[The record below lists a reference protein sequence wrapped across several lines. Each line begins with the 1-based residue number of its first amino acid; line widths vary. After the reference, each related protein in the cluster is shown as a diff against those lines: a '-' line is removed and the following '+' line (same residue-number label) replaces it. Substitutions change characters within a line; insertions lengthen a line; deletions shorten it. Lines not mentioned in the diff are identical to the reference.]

1 MSTALPQENLLAGET
16 SPYLLQHADNPVHWR
31 PWGPDAL
38 AEAKRYDKP
47 ILLSVGY
54 AACHWCHV
62 MAHES
67 FENGEIAEVMNE
79 LFVNIKVDR
88 EERPDIDAIYQ
99 SALQMLGEHGGWPLT
114 MFLTPGGEPFFGGTY
129 FPPTPRYGR
138 PGFPAILQEVHRV
151 FRAEPDK
158 ITHNRTALT
167 RALKAMS
174 EVEGEPLTLSLPLLD
189 EIAERLS
196 THIDRENGGIGG
208 APKFPQVS
216 LFDFFW
222 RTALRTGNAAL
233 KDSVLLTLDRMAAG
247 GIRDHLGG
255 GFSRYTVD
263 ARWLVPHFEKM
274 LYDNAQLLRLY
285 AHAWA
290 DTERPLYRRICREI
304 VAWARREMIGPD
316 GGFASS
322 LDADSEGEEGRFY
335 VWTEGEIRR
344 VLGDADA
351 AFFARIYDVTPGG
364 NWEGHTILNRLELAE
379 PPTPEEEARLDAMR
393 ATLHAVREGRVRP
406 DRDDKVLADWN
417 GLMIAAL
424 ADAGR
429 MMDEPDWLSLAE
441 DTFAFV
447 VASMTRDGRLLHS
460 YCAGE
465 ARHAA
470 TLDDYACMIEA
481 AVTLYEATADS
492 AYLDWATH
500 WTEVID
506 VHYRDRDRGA
516 YFFTADDAEALIV
529 RTKSCSDASTPSGN
543 GMLAGTL
550 ARLHLLT
557 GDSLYR
563 DRAEEIA
570 ATFAP
575 LVNRNVFPLT
585 SLFCSWE
592 ILERPAQ
599 VMVVGDPADPATED
613 LLAAAHR
620 SAPPSRAL
628 QAIAPGV
635 SLPDTHPAAGKT
647 ETPGVYICIGPSCS
661 LPVSTEDAIRLDFA
675 QRWKT
680 TNPGRG

>member
-1 MSTALPQENLLAGET
+1 MSAALPQANLLADET

-31 PWGPDAL
+31 AWGPEAL
-38 AEAKRYDKP
+38 AEARRYDKP

-67 FENGEIAEVMNE
+67 FEDPEIAGVMNE

-99 SALQMLGEHGGWPLT
+99 AALQMLGEHGGWPLT

-129 FPPTPRYGR
+129 FPPTARYGR
-138 PGFPAILQEVHRV
+138 PGFPTILREVHRV
-151 FRAEPDK
+151 FHAEPEK
-158 ITHNRTALT
+158 ITHNRKALAQ
-167 RALKAMS
+167 ALQAMNKI
-174 EVEGEPLTLSLPLLD
+174 EGEPLSLSLPLLD
-189 EIAERLS
+189 EIAERLG
-196 THIDRENGGIGG
+196 THIDRDNGGIGG

-222 RTALRTGNAAL
+222 RTALRTGNATL
-233 KDSVLLTLDRMAAG
+233 RDGVLLTLDQMALG

-255 GFSRYTVD
+255 GFARYTVD

-290 DTERPLYRRICREI
+290 ETESPLYRRICREI
-304 VAWARREMIGPD
+304 VAWTRREMMAPD

-335 VWTEGEIRR
+335 VWTAEEIRR
-344 VLGDADA
+344 VLGEED
-351 AFFARIYDVTPGG
+351 FLLFARVFDVTSGG
-364 NWEGHTILNRLELAE
+364 NWEGKTILNRLSCDQL
-379 PPTPEEEARLDAMR
+379 PSTEEEARLDAMR
-393 ATLHAVREGRVRP
+393 ATLHAVREGRIRP
-406 DRDDKVLADWN
+406 GRDDKVLADWN

-429 MMDEPDWLSLAE
+429 MMDEPDWIALAE
-441 DTFAFV
+441 ETFAFIV
-447 VASMTRDGRLLHS
+447 EAMTRDGRLLHS
-460 YCAGE
+460 YRQGQ

-470 TLDDYACMIEA
+470 TLDDHAFMIEA

-500 WTEVID
+500 WAD
-506 VHYRDRDRGA
+506 VLDTHYRDGDGGA

-563 DRAEEIA
+563 ERAEEIA

-575 LVNRNVFPLT
+575 LVHRNVFPLT
-585 SLFCSWE
+585 ALFCSWE
-592 ILERPAQ
+592 TIERPAQ
-599 VMVVGDPADPATED
+599 VTVIGDPDDPDTEK

-620 SAPPSRAL
+620 AAPPSRAL
-628 QAIAPGV
+628 QAISPGTA
-635 SLPDTHPAAGKT
+635 LPETHPAADKV
-647 ETPGVYICIGPSCS
+647 EKSGVYICIGPSCS
-661 LPVSTEDAIRLDFA
+661 LPVSKEEAIRLDFA